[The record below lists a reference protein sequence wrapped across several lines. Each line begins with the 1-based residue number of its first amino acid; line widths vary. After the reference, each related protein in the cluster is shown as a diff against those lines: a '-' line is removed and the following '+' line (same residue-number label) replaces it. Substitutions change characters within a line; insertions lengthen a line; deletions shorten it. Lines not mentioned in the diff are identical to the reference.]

1 MRKFQAVLEILKMFV
16 KNFSQGRADM
26 VVVMHFLIFL
36 FIIMLSNL
44 KHNVLKGEDQ
54 RFKIKVFL

>member
-16 KNFSQGRADM
+16 KNFWQGRADR
-26 VVVMHFLIFL
+26 VVVIHFFIFL